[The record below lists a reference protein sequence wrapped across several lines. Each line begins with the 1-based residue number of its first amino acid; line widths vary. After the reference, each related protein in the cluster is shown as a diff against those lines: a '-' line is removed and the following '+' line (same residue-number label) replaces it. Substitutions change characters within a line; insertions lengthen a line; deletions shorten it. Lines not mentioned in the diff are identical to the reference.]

1 MSDPNSNDSA
11 PTSDTAVATEP
22 GVAEA
27 QGADT
32 HVAAAEP
39 VADAAPATPAAEP
52 ASAAPSADADG
63 SDHDSE
69 GDADADADGDGDGE
83 ADGDDDASG
92 DADGA
97 EGGAAEGEGG
107 SGKRKR
113 RRRKKKKPEPDTVKS
128 SAHVPFLRYFDGR
141 GSKTHAF
148 AAGEVVAGRVSK
160 LTDTTIFVDL
170 FGKALAVMDVYEPRE
185 VPPLPEPEAPAV
197 EAAPADAAPA
207 SDADATAT
215 AEGAGAVDASVTD
228 ASAAEAPPVAK
239 AASDDDDDDHDP
251 SHDDHHD
258 DDHHDDDSDDSDDDE
273 SSTSAGFL
281 EAMEAAGPPTDLPAL
296 GGIVRGRISSVSE
309 SGHIVL
315 VNRIIDRGA
324 TKSRIAAARDAK
336 QRVRGMVYGF
346 NRGGF
351 DVLVDGVRA
360 FCPARAM
367 SLTEIEDPESY
378 VGQKL
383 DFSLPPLK
391 GGGRSIIVSRRGILE
406 RDARKAARERMK
418 QLKVGERLP
427 GRVMHVRDFGVIV
440 DLGGGL
446 DGLVHQSEVSWVR
459 GARMSDTVAP
469 GDEVQVQVLRV
480 QPASRKD
487 RYGKISLSIKAC
499 LADPWDEAKDI
510 LKEGHFQEGRV
521 VRTTDFGAF
530 VELRPGIEGL
540 LHISELGGKDIKHA
554 NQVLKEDE
562 VIDVI
567 VERVDKK
574 ARRVGLSRLSPSD
587 KAAMEAGDY
596 DPSLVRNLRSGNH
609 VKVVIERVEH
619 HGMYVQVK
627 GVVGK
632 RGRGYLSNRDMPERT
647 EGTAYK
653 KLAPGMELEV
663 KITGTD
669 RDGQLRCSVKHR
681 EMDDERKAV
690 QEYRKE
696 AGRQGLGTFADLLR
710 AKLEGGSSDK
720 S

>member
-1 MSDPNSNDSA
+1 MSDTHSNDSA
-11 PTSDTAVATEP
+11 PNSDDNAAQDPSIAAADTS
-22 GVAEA
+22 AETSA
-27 QGADT
+27 ANAPEGHEAAAGAD
-32 HVAAAEP
+32 
-39 VADAAPATPAAEP
+39 DAGE
-52 ASAAPSADADG
+52 
-63 SDHDSE
+63 H
-69 GDADADADGDGDGE
+69 GDADDH
-83 ADGDDDASG
+83 GDDDHEDAEEGSESG
-92 DADGA
+92 EGA
-97 EGGAAEGEGG
+97 EGGEGG
-107 SGKRKR
+107 AGKRKR
-113 RRRKKKKPEPDTVKS
+113 RRRKKKKPEVDTARQ

-141 GSKTHAF
+141 NTKTHAF
-148 AAGEVVAGRVSK
+148 AAGEVVAGRAAK
-160 LTDTTIFVDL
+160 LTDTTIYVDL
-170 FGKALAVMDVYEPRE
+170 FGKGVAVMDVYEPRE
-185 VPPLPEPEAPAV
+185 VPALPEPVVAP
-197 EAAPADAAPA
+197 EAAAASEA
-207 SDADATAT
+207 S
-215 AEGAGAVDASVTD
+215 EGAPSDASVTE
-228 ASAAEAPPVAK
+228 ASANAEAAGE
-239 AASDDDDDDHDP
+239 SHDDEHHDEHAHDDEHHDEHEHDDDHD
-251 SHDDHHD
+251 
-258 DDHHDDDSDDSDDDE
+258 DDE
-273 SSTSAGFL
+273 GHTSAGFL
-281 EAMEAAGPPTDLPAL
+281 EAMEAAGPPPELPAL
-296 GGIVRGRISSVSE
+296 GGIVRGRISSISE

-336 QRVRGMVYGF
+336 LRVRGMVYGF

-367 SLTEIEDPESY
+367 SLTEITDPESY

-406 RDARKAARERMK
+406 REARKAARERMK

-427 GRVMHVRDFGVIV
+427 GTVLHVRDFGVIV

-459 GARMSDTVAP
+459 GARMSDVVKP
-469 GDEVQVQVLRV
+469 GDEVKVEVLRV

-487 RYGKISLSIKAC
+487 RYGKISLSIRAA
-499 LADPWDEAKDI
+499 LPDPWDQAKDI
-510 LKEGHFQEGRV
+510 LKEGHFQSARV

-540 LHISELGGKDIKHA
+540 LHITELGKDLKHA

-562 VIDVI
+562 IIDVI

-574 ARRVGLSRLSPSD
+574 ARRVGLSRLSASD
-587 KAAMEAGDY
+587 KAAMESGDY
-596 DPSLVRNLRSGNH
+596 DPQLVRNLRMGNH
-609 VKVVIERVEH
+609 VKVVVERIEH
-619 HGMYVQVK
+619 HGMFVQVK

-632 RGRGYLSNRDMPERT
+632 RGRGYLSNRDMPERV

-653 KLAPGMELEV
+653 KMAVGMEIEV

-681 EMDDERKAV
+681 EFDDERKAV

-710 AKLEGGSSDK
+710 AKLDGGGGEK

>member
-1 MSDPNSNDSA
+1 MSDTHSNDSA
-11 PTSDTAVATEP
+11 PNSDDNA
-22 GVAEA
+22 A
-27 QGADT
+27 QDQT
-32 HVAAAEP
+32 LAAAEP
-39 VADAAPATPAAEP
+39 SAERAPQAA
-52 ASAAPSADADG
+52 
-63 SDHDSE
+63 
-69 GDADADADGDGDGE
+69 GDGE
-83 ADGDDDASG
+83 AARAGDDAGDHGDGEVHGDGDDDH
-92 DADGA
+92 D
-97 EGGAAEGEGG
+97 EGSESAEGEGG
-107 SGKRKR
+107 AEGGEGGGGKRKR
-113 RRRKKKKPEPDTVKS
+113 RRRKKKKPEVDTAQK
-128 SAHVPFLRYFDGR
+128 SAHVPFIRYFDGR
-141 GSKTHAF
+141 GTKTHAF
-148 AAGEVVAGRVSK
+148 AAGEVVAGRVAK

-170 FGKALAVMDVYEPRE
+170 FGKGLAVMDVYEPRE
-185 VPPLPEPEAPAV
+185 VPALPEAAVAAEANPAA
-197 EAAPADAAPA
+197 EASEA
-207 SDADATAT
+207 
-215 AEGAGAVDASVTD
+215 AEGAAAEG
-228 ASAAEAPPVAK
+228 AAEATASTE
-239 AASDDDDDDHDP
+239 AAAE
-251 SHDDHHD
+251 HHD
-258 DDHHDDDSDDSDDDE
+258 DEHHDEHAHDEHHDEHDDEHDDDE
-273 SSTSAGFL
+273 AHTSAGVL
-281 EAMEAAGPPTDLPAL
+281 EAMEAAGPPPELPSM

-324 TKSRIAAARDAK
+324 TKSRIAAAREAK
-336 QRVRGMVYGF
+336 LRVRGMVYGF

-367 SLTEIEDPESY
+367 SLTEITDPESY

-406 RDARKAARERMK
+406 RESRKAARERMK

-427 GRVMHVRDFGVIV
+427 GTVLHVRDFGVIV

-459 GARMSDTVAP
+459 GARMSDVVKP
-469 GDEVQVQVLRV
+469 GDEVKVEVLRV

-487 RYGKISLSIKAC
+487 RYGKISLSIRAA
-499 LADPWDEAKDI
+499 LPDPWDQAKDI
-510 LKEGHFQEGRV
+510 LKEGHFQSARV

-540 LHISELGGKDIKHA
+540 LHITELGKDLKHA

-567 VERVDKK
+567 VERVDRK
-574 ARRVGLSRLSPSD
+574 ARRVGLSRLSASD
-587 KAAMEAGDY
+587 KAAMESGDY
-596 DPSLVRNLRSGNH
+596 DPQLVRNLRMGNH
-609 VKVVIERVEH
+609 VKVVVERIEH
-619 HGMYVQVK
+619 HGMFVQVK

-632 RGRGYLSNRDMPERT
+632 RGRGYLSNRDMPERV

-653 KLAPGMELEV
+653 KMAVGMEIEV

-681 EMDDERKAV
+681 EFDDERKAV

-710 AKLEGGSSDK
+710 AKLDGGGGDK
-720 S
+720 G

>member
-1 MSDPNSNDSA
+1 MSDTHSNDSA
-11 PTSDTAVATEP
+11 PNSDDNA
-22 GVAEA
+22 A
-27 QGADT
+27 QDQT
-32 HVAAAEP
+32 LAAAEP
-39 VADAAPATPAAEP
+39 SAERAPQAA
-52 ASAAPSADADG
+52 
-63 SDHDSE
+63 
-69 GDADADADGDGDGE
+69 GDGE
-83 ADGDDDASG
+83 AARAGDDAGDHGDGEVHGDGDDDH
-92 DADGA
+92 D
-97 EGGAAEGEGG
+97 EGSESAEGEGG
-107 SGKRKR
+107 AEGGEGGGGKRKR
-113 RRRKKKKPEPDTVKS
+113 RRRKKKKPEVDTAQK
-128 SAHVPFLRYFDGR
+128 SAHVPFIRYFDGR
-141 GSKTHAF
+141 GTKTHAF
-148 AAGEVVAGRVSK
+148 AAGEVVAGRVAK

-170 FGKALAVMDVYEPRE
+170 FGKGLAVMDVYEPRE
-185 VPPLPEPEAPAV
+185 VPALPEAAVAAEANPAA
-197 EAAPADAAPA
+197 EASEA
-207 SDADATAT
+207 
-215 AEGAGAVDASVTD
+215 AEGAAAEG
-228 ASAAEAPPVAK
+228 AAEATASTE
-239 AASDDDDDDHDP
+239 AAAE
-251 SHDDHHD
+251 HHD
-258 DDHHDDDSDDSDDDE
+258 DEHHDEHAHDEHHDEHDDEHDDDE
-273 SSTSAGFL
+273 AHTSAGVL
-281 EAMEAAGPPTDLPAL
+281 EAMEAAGPPPELPSM

-324 TKSRIAAARDAK
+324 TKSRIAAAREAK
-336 QRVRGMVYGF
+336 LRVRGMVYGF

-367 SLTEIEDPESY
+367 SLTEIDDPESY

-406 RDARKAARERMK
+406 RESRKAARERMK

-427 GRVMHVRDFGVIV
+427 GTVLHVRDFGVIV

-459 GARMSDTVAP
+459 GARMSDVVKP
-469 GDEVQVQVLRV
+469 GDEVKVEVLRV

-487 RYGKISLSIKAC
+487 RYGKISLSIRAA
-499 LADPWDEAKDI
+499 LPDPWDQAKDI
-510 LKEGHFQEGRV
+510 LKEGHFQSARV

-540 LHISELGGKDIKHA
+540 LHITELGKDLKHA

-567 VERVDKK
+567 VERVDRK
-574 ARRVGLSRLSPSD
+574 ARRVGLSRLSASD
-587 KAAMEAGDY
+587 KAAMESGDY
-596 DPSLVRNLRSGNH
+596 DPQLVRNLRMGNH
-609 VKVVIERVEH
+609 VKVVVERIEH
-619 HGMYVQVK
+619 HGMFVQVK

-632 RGRGYLSNRDMPERT
+632 RGRGYLSNRDMPERV

-653 KLAPGMELEV
+653 KMAVGMEIEV

-681 EMDDERKAV
+681 EFDDERKAV

-710 AKLEGGSSDK
+710 AKLDGGGGDK
-720 S
+720 G

>member
-1 MSDPNSNDSA
+1 MSDINSNDSA
-11 PTSDTAVATEP
+11 PTTD
-22 GVAEA
+22 
-27 QGADT
+27 AD
-32 HVAAAEP
+32 VVQDP
-39 VADAAPATPAAEP
+39 SSAAPAPSPEPSSVDAPAPQE
-52 ASAAPSADADG
+52 AAAG
-63 SDHDSE
+63 SDDAGEH
-69 GDADADADGDGDGE
+69 GDADDHGDDE
-83 ADGDDDASG
+83 HGDDDHDDGSESG
-92 DADGA
+92 EAA
-97 EGGAAEGEGG
+97 EGGEGTEGG
-107 SGKRKR
+107 GKRKR
-113 RRRKKKKPEPDTVKS
+113 RRRKKKKPEVDNSQK

-141 GSKTHAF
+141 GTKTHAF
-148 AAGEVVAGRVSK
+148 AAGEVVAGRVAK
-160 LTDTTIFVDL
+160 LTNTTIFVDL
-170 FGKALAVMDVYEPRE
+170 FGKGLAVVDVYEPRE
-185 VPPLPEPEAPAV
+185 VPALPEPVVAP
-197 EAAPADAAPA
+197 E
-207 SDADATAT
+207 
-215 AEGAGAVDASVTD
+215 
-228 ASAAEAPPVAK
+228 ASAAAEAGEAAAAEGTEGEAPVA
-239 AASDDDDDDHDP
+239 AEASEAGEHADEHHEEHEHDEHHDEHEHDE
-251 SHDDHHD
+251 HDDE
-258 DDHHDDDSDDSDDDE
+258 DHEGH
-273 SSTSAGFL
+273 TSAGFL
-281 EAMEAAGPPTDLPAL
+281 EAMEAAGPPPELPAM

-324 TKSRIAAARDAK
+324 TKARIAAARDAK
-336 QRVRGMVYGF
+336 LRVRGMVYGF

-367 SLTEIEDPESY
+367 SLTEITDPESY

-406 RDARKAARERMK
+406 RESRKAARERMK

-427 GRVMHVRDFGVIV
+427 GTVLHVRDFGVIV

-459 GARMSDTVAP
+459 GARMSDCVKP
-469 GDEVQVQVLRV
+469 GDEVKVEVLRV

-487 RYGKISLSIKAC
+487 RYGKISLSIRAA
-499 LADPWDEAKDI
+499 LPDPWDQAKDI
-510 LKEGHFQEGRV
+510 LKEGHFQSARV

-540 LHISELGGKDIKHA
+540 LHITELGKDLKHA

-574 ARRVGLSRLSPSD
+574 ARRVGLSRLSASD
-587 KAAMEAGDY
+587 KAAMESGDY
-596 DPSLVRNLRSGNH
+596 DPALVRNLRMGNH
-609 VKVVIERVEH
+609 VKVVVERIEH
-619 HGMYVQVK
+619 HGMFVQVK

-632 RGRGYLSNRDMPERT
+632 RGRGYLSNRDMPERV

-653 KLAPGMELEV
+653 KMAVGMEIEV

-681 EMDDERKAV
+681 EFDDERKAV

-710 AKLEGGSSDK
+710 AKLDGSGGDK

>member
-1 MSDPNSNDSA
+1 MSDSNSNDSA
-11 PTSDTAVATEP
+11 PTTDNDAAQVDESAAPTQETTA
-22 GVAEA
+22 AEA
-27 QGADT
+27 PA
-32 HVAAAEP
+32 P
-39 VADAAPATPAAEP
+39 VADDTAA
-52 ASAAPSADADG
+52 ADAAS
-63 SDHDSE
+63 SDE
-69 GDADADADGDGDGE
+69 GDAAGEEGDGGDEGDGDGE
-83 ADGDDDASG
+83 GDEQAE
-92 DADGA
+92 AGA
-97 EGGAAEGEGG
+97 GEGTEGG
-107 SGKRKR
+107 GKRKR
-113 RRRKKKKPEPDTVKS
+113 RRRKKKKAEPDPVKQA
-128 SAHVPFLRYFDGR
+128 AHVPFLRYFEGR
-141 GSKTHAF
+141 SGKAHAF

-160 LTDTTIFVDL
+160 LTDTTIYVDL
-170 FGKALAVMDVYEPRE
+170 FGKALAVVDVYEPRE
-185 VPPLPEPEAPAV
+185 VPALPEPEAPAATEGEGASAVEGGEASGAEATTEEANV
-197 EAAPADAAPA
+197 EAAATDVAQAAAAPA
-207 SDADATAT
+207 TS
-215 AEGAGAVDASVTD
+215 
-228 ASAAEAPPVAK
+228 
-239 AASDDDDDDHDP
+239 SDDDNDDDHDP
-251 SHDDHHD
+251 SQEHHD
-258 DDHHDDDSDDSDDDE
+258 DDHHDDSDDSDDSDDE
-273 SSTSAGFL
+273 GTTSVGFL
-281 EAMEAAGPPTDLPAL
+281 EAMEAAGPPVDLPMM

-315 VNRIIDRGA
+315 VNRIIDRAA
-324 TKSRIAAARDAK
+324 TKARIAAARDAK

-406 RDARKAARERMK
+406 REARKAARERMK

-427 GRVMHVRDFGVIV
+427 GKVLSVRDFGVIV

-459 GARMSDTVAP
+459 GARMSDVVSP

-487 RYGKISLSIKAC
+487 RYGKISLSIRAC
-499 LADPWDEAKDI
+499 AADPWDDAKDI
-510 LKEGHFQEGRV
+510 LKEGHFQQGRV

-554 NQVLKEDE
+554 SQVLQDDE
-562 VIDVI
+562 LIDVI

-574 ARRVGLSRLSPSD
+574 ARRVGLSRLSPAD

-596 DPSLVRNLRSGNH
+596 DPSLARSLRTGAH

-619 HGMYVQVK
+619 HGMFVQVR

-632 RGRGYLSNRDMPERT
+632 RGRGYLSNRDLPERT

-681 EMDDERKAV
+681 EFDDERKAV
-690 QEYRKE
+690 QDYRKE

-710 AKLEGGSSDK
+710 AKLDNRSE
-720 S
+720 